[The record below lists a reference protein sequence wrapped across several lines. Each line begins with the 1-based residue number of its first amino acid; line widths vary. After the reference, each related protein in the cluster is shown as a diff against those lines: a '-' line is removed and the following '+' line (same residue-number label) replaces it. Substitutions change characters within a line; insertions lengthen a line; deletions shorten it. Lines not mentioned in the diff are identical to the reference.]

1 MATTRQPL
9 RLRPSAASRWIA
21 CPASAKLSTL
31 VPYQEAG
38 EAAKIG
44 TAIHALAETSYI
56 LGNEPIVYIG
66 QEVLGVVVTEEHCA
80 IALEYLEAILDIK
93 NEVGNDGLIQ
103 VEDEVRLYH
112 TNDVLLQGTADVLA
126 FSNITK
132 KLTIA
137 DLKTGRG
144 YVDAE
149 NNEQLMIYALATMKS
164 KKVSPT
170 NIEFQIIQP
179 YHGEKRISRMSIE
192 DLRKWETEV
201 LLPAINDAVSDAPR
215 YAPSESACQWCPA
228 KHICSAQKEQFDI
241 VAAQPDITTMSKDDI
256 FQVMLSL
263 TPEQISAIL
272 DRAPMVEKFIDAV
285 KEHATKQMEGGAV
298 VKGWQLQPKRASR
311 KWIDPEVARQALTD
325 AGLTDSQIFET
336 ELISPTAAEKLLL
349 KEQRVILD
357 ALTAKVSSGL
367 THTKDRGLSQ

>member
-1 MATTRQPL
+1 
-9 RLRPSAASRWIA
+9 
-21 CPASAKLSTL
+21 

-56 LGNEPIVYIG
+56 LGNDPIVYIG
-66 QEVLGVVVTEEHCA
+66 QEVLGVVVTEKHCS
-80 IALEYLEAILDIK
+80 IASEYLEAILDIK
-93 NEVGNDGLIQ
+93 NEVGNDGIIQ

-201 LLPAINDAVSDAPR
+201 LLPAINDAISDKPTFN
-215 YAPSESACQWCPA
+215 PSESACQWCPA
-228 KHICSAQKEQFDI
+228 KHICPAQKEQFDI
-241 VAAQPDITTMSKDDI
+241 VAAQPDISVMNKEDI
-256 FQVMLSL
+256 NKVMLSL
-263 TPEQISAIL
+263 TPTQISAIL
-272 DRAPMVEKFIDAV
+272 DKAPLVEKFIDAV
-285 KEHATKQMEGGAV
+285 KEHATKQMEAGEVIA
-298 VKGWQLQPKRASR
+298 GWQLQPKRASR
-311 KWIDPEVARQALTD
+311 KWIDSTAARQALTD

-336 ELISPTAAEKLLL
+336 ELISPTAAEKLLP
-349 KEQRVILD
+349 KDQRVILD

-367 THTKDRGLSQ
+367 TLAKDRGLSQ